1 MLDAI
6 RILSCAAL
14 FALAA
19 GGGAAASP
27 WLVISDVHF
36 DPADRAT
43 AIPGIG
49 RDTNGALLDSMLAE
63 AARVSP
69 DPPVVILT
77 GDSLAHHFPTGAAAA
92 ETMAAL
98 ATRFN
103 TTFPHAQFVLTLGN
117 NDAACGDYAV
127 TPNDAFLN
135 AVAAAWAPLVN
146 RRNASPAFAVT
157 FARFGAYVA
166 TLPIP
171 GLKAVVVDDTFWST
185 KYEDSCGGSSDAPAR
200 ALADFRRLLA
210 ATAPADHVWVVM
222 HVPIGINAASNPLN
236 KKGKPSPY
244 LHGASQKALLAAI
257 RAPAAHVALVL
268 VGHTHRFA
276 FRLSDDD
283 PSRARPVLVAP
294 AVSPI
299 YGNGPSFLA
308 LDVAQDGGVDNVVE
322 YSFASGAWR
331 REGDLR
337 ELGMTR
343 LGVADIVALGG
354 RLGGDER
361 LRRRVLDLY
370 EGGGLTEARFTGWQ
384 PYWCA
389 ARFVSATGYAACL
402 ANP

>member
-1 MLDAI
+1 MLGVI

-19 GGGAAASP
+19 GAGAAASP
-27 WLVISDVHF
+27 WLVISDVHY
-36 DPADRAT
+36 DPADSAT

-98 ATRFN
+98 AMRFN

-127 TPNDAFLN
+127 TPNDAFLS

-146 RRNASPAFAVT
+146 RRNAAPAFATT
-157 FARFGAYVA
+157 FARFGGYVT

-171 GLKAVVVDDTFWST
+171 GLKAVVADDTFWST

-200 ALADFRRLLA
+200 AMTDFRRLLA
-210 ATAPADHVWVVM
+210 ATAPAEHVWLVM

-236 KKGKPSPY
+236 KKGKPSNY
-244 LHGASQKALLAAI
+244 LRGASQKTLLAAI
-257 RAPAAHVALVL
+257 RAPAAHVALLL

-402 ANP
+402 ASP